1 MWKALRKKK
10 KKHEG
15 YVCQPRQRDRQRN
28 KTRTCIRSGNR
39 QVCANQKI
47 MQKEIHKEDY
57 FGTLMSILV
66 DESRRMM
73 PTFNPTP
80 ELHKIQNDMCRE
92 GTWIDDVPVGT
103 IIETVPQ
110 ESIQKLQA
118 DVLPGYRR
126 SAANLIDRFISEF
139 EAQGGRRVEITEKFE
154 RMYKWK
160 Q

>member
-1 MWKALRKKK
+1 
-10 KKHEG
+10 
-15 YVCQPRQRDRQRN
+15 
-28 KTRTCIRSGNR
+28 
-39 QVCANQKI
+39 
-47 MQKEIHKEDY
+47 MQKEIFKEDY

-73 PTFNPTP
+73 PTFNPTADT
-80 ELHKIQNDMCRE
+80 HKIQNDMCKA
-92 GTWIDDVPVGT
+92 GSWIDSMPIGT
-103 IIETVPQ
+103 IVETVPQ

-118 DVLPGYRR
+118 DVLPEYRR
-126 SAANLIDRFISEF
+126 LAANLIDKFIDEF